1 MVKPFPADDPV
12 MISLKLRLVT
22 TRDYIARWKLA
33 LLYAFPIAN
42 SLWLGLLRGPQ
53 KKSQDQKPD
62 HHGTISG
69 RKAKNNPTNPL
80 TIGIEGPQ
88 RAKKQS
94 ASAEAMGKIVLGA
107 IFRFFLAYLKKKQ
120 YLCSRKGFLK
130 MKLKEIKQAIGSL
143 AEVSGDDE
151 LDICHLLTDS
161 RQLGAEPGHTLFFA
175 IRTAQN
181 DGAKYIPELREKG
194 VQAFVTG
201 DSIAALQALAA
212 HVREQFHG
220 TVIGIT
226 GSNGKTVVKEWL
238 YQLLKD
244 DYTVIR
250 SPKSYNSQ
258 IGVPLSVWGL
268 EPHLTSPQGE
278 EHPLLRRG
286 TGRGLLAIFEA
297 GISQPGEME
306 RLEPMIRPTI
316 GVITYIGHEH
326 DENFSS
332 LEQKREEKMKLFV
345 HSEQIIEDPTHQ
357 NVRTCAAVMRALG
370 YDEEV
375 IAERILHQTHETVLK
390 VNLSALVDNVRYF
403 RSLLKPET
411 KLTCMVKAFAYGA
424 GSVEVSRALQKA
436 NDSFV
441 HRTSSNGTLVDYLAV
456 AVADEGVELRKAG
469 ITLPIIIMDPEVAAM
484 DLILE
489 NNLEP
494 NVYSHQSLKTVIAA
508 AEAKG
513 LENVP
518 IHIKIDSG
526 MHRLGFYKEDIPWLI
541 GKLQQTK
548 AVRVAS
554 VFSHL
559 AGSDE
564 AQFDDFTLQQIRY
577 FDDCAEELKNG
588 LSDVAGLS
596 AERSILKHILNSAG
610 IERFTDY
617 QFDMCRLGIGLYGF
631 SFAGARL
638 RNVCSLETTILSV
651 KTVQA
656 GETIGYGR
664 HTKLDEDRVIAVI
677 PIGYADGFDRR
688 FSNYG
693 GEVYIRGK
701 RCPVVGNV
709 CMDQAMI
716 DVTGTDA
723 RPGDPVEIF
732 GEHVTL
738 QELADKLGTI
748 TYEILTSVSRRV
760 QRLYFYE

>member
-1 MVKPFPADDPV
+1 
-12 MISLKLRLVT
+12 
-22 TRDYIARWKLA
+22 
-33 LLYAFPIAN
+33 
-42 SLWLGLLRGPQ
+42 
-53 KKSQDQKPD
+53 
-62 HHGTISG
+62 
-69 RKAKNNPTNPL
+69 
-80 TIGIEGPQ
+80 
-88 RAKKQS
+88 
-94 ASAEAMGKIVLGA
+94 
-107 IFRFFLAYLKKKQ
+107 
-120 YLCSRKGFLK
+120 
-130 MKLKEIKQAIGSL
+130 MKLSEIKQAIG
-143 AEVSGDDE
+143 AIAQVTGDDSLE
-151 LDICHLLTDS
+151 IRHLLTDS
-161 RQLGAEPGHTLFFA
+161 RQLKANGKWRTDEVLFFA
-175 IRTAQN
+175 LKTDKN
-181 DGAKYIPELREKG
+181 DGAKYIPELQAKG

-201 DSIAALQALAA
+201 DSLAALQALAA
-212 HVREQFHG
+212 YVRQQFTG

-238 YQLLKD
+238 YQLLKE
-244 DYTVIR
+244 DYTIVR

-258 IGVPLSVWGL
+258 IGVPLSVWQL
-268 EPHLTSPQGE
+268 ERVKSQESRAKTI
-278 EHPLLRRG
+278 
-286 TGRGLLAIFEA
+286 AIFEA

-306 RLEPMIRPTI
+306 KLERIIRPTI

-326 DENFSS
+326 DENFAS

-345 HSEQIIEDPTHQ
+345 HSTTVIEDPTHQ

-370 YDEEV
+370 YDEET
-375 IAERILHQTHETVLK
+375 IASRILQQTHETVLK

-403 RSLLKPET
+403 RSHLKPTT

-424 GSVEVSRALQKA
+424 GSVEVSKALQA
-436 NDSFV
+436 S
-441 HRTSSNGTLVDYLAV
+441 GLVDYLAV
-456 AVADEGVELRKAG
+456 AVADEGVELRRAG

-513 LENVP
+513 LENIP

-526 MHRLGFYKEDIPWLI
+526 MHRLGFYKEDMPWL
-541 GKLQQTK
+541 LDRLTHQK
-548 AVRVAS
+548 AVHVAS

-564 AQFDDFTLQQIRY
+564 AQFDDFTLEQIKY
-577 FDDCAEELKNG
+577 FDACAEELK
-588 LSDVAGLS
+588 AGLNYP
-596 AERSILKHILNSAG
+596 IIKHICNSAG
-610 IERFTDY
+610 IERFADY

-631 SFAGARL
+631 SFVGANL
-638 RNVCSLETTILSV
+638 RNVCTLETTILSV
-651 KTVQA
+651 KTVKA

-664 HTKLDEDRVIAVI
+664 HTTLAEDRTIAVI

-693 GEVYIRGK
+693 GEVYVRGK

-709 CMDQAMI
+709 CMDQAMV
-716 DVTGTDA
+716 DVTGADA
-723 RPGDPVEIF
+723 RPGDIVEVF
-732 GEHVTL
+732 GEHMPL

-760 QRLYFYE
+760 QRIYFYE

>member
-1 MVKPFPADDPV
+1 MRV
-12 MISLKLRLVT
+12 S
-22 TRDYIARWKLA
+22 
-33 LLYAFPIAN
+33 
-42 SLWLGLLRGPQ
+42 
-53 KKSQDQKPD
+53 
-62 HHGTISG
+62 
-69 RKAKNNPTNPL
+69 
-80 TIGIEGPQ
+80 
-88 RAKKQS
+88 
-94 ASAEAMGKIVLGA
+94 
-107 IFRFFLAYLKKKQ
+107 
-120 YLCSRKGFLK
+120 
-130 MKLKEIKQAIGSL
+130 EIKKVIGDRL
-143 AEVSGDDE
+143 TVIGNED
-151 LDICHLLTDS
+151 LDIRHLLIDS
-161 RQLGAEPGHTLFFA
+161 RQLGAEPEATLFFA
-175 IRTAQN
+175 IKTDKN
-181 DGAKYIPELREKG
+181 DGANYIPDLKAKG
-194 VQAFVTG
+194 VKAFVTG
-201 DSIAALQALAA
+201 DAVQALQDLAA
-212 HVREQFHG
+212 YVRSTFDG

-238 YQLLKD
+238 YQLLKE
-244 DYTVIR
+244 DYEVIR

-258 IGVPLSVWGL
+258 IGVPLSVWQL
-268 EPHLTSPQGE
+268 ANTKPQI
-278 EHPLLRRG
+278 
-286 TGRGLLAIFEA
+286 AIFEA
-297 GISQPGEME
+297 GISMPGEME
-306 RLEPMIRPTI
+306 KLERIIRPTI

-326 DENFSS
+326 DENFAS
-332 LEQKREEKMKLFV
+332 LEQKREEKNKLFV
-345 HSEQIIEDPTHQ
+345 HAKTVIEDPTHQ

-370 YDEEV
+370 YDEET
-375 IAERILHQTHETVLK
+375 IAERILHQTHETVME
-390 VNLSALVDNVRYF
+390 VNLTALVDNVRYF
-403 RSLLKPET
+403 RSLLKPTT

-424 GSVEVSRALQKA
+424 GSVDVSKALQK
-436 NDSFV
+436 S
-441 HRTSSNGTLVDYLAV
+441 GLVDYLAV
-456 AVADEGVELRKAG
+456 AVADEGVELRRAG

-526 MHRLGFYKEDIPWLI
+526 MHRLGFYKEDIPWLLD
-541 GKLQQTK
+541 KLKGQK

-564 AQFDDFTLQQIRY
+564 PQFDDFTREQIAY
-577 FDDCAEELKNG
+577 FDACAEELKASLNYP
-588 LSDVAGLS
+588 
-596 AERSILKHILNSAG
+596 IIKHICNSAG

-631 SFAGARL
+631 SFAGAQL
-638 RNVCSLETTILSV
+638 RNVCTLRTTILSV
-651 KTVQA
+651 KTVKA

-693 GEVYIRGK
+693 GEVFIRGK

-709 CMDQAMI
+709 CMDQAMV

-723 RPGDPVEIF
+723 RPGDSAEVF
-732 GEHVTL
+732 GDKMPL

-760 QRLYFYE
+760 QRIYFYE

>member
-1 MVKPFPADDPV
+1 
-12 MISLKLRLVT
+12 
-22 TRDYIARWKLA
+22 
-33 LLYAFPIAN
+33 
-42 SLWLGLLRGPQ
+42 
-53 KKSQDQKPD
+53 
-62 HHGTISG
+62 
-69 RKAKNNPTNPL
+69 
-80 TIGIEGPQ
+80 
-88 RAKKQS
+88 
-94 ASAEAMGKIVLGA
+94 
-107 IFRFFLAYLKKKQ
+107 
-120 YLCSRKGFLK
+120 
-130 MKLKEIKQAIGSL
+130 MKLSEIKQTIGTV
-143 AEVSGDDE
+143 ATVTGDDDVE
-151 LDICHLLTDS
+151 IHYLLTDS
-161 RQLGAEPGHTLFFA
+161 RQLGSEPEKTLFFA
-175 IRTAQN
+175 IKTEKN
-181 DGAKYIPELREKG
+181 DGAKYIPELEKKG
-194 VQAFVTG
+194 VRAFVTG
-201 DSIAALQALAA
+201 DALAALQLLAA
-212 HVREQFHG
+212 HVRSRFNG

-238 YQLLKD
+238 YQLLKE
-244 DYTVIR
+244 DYTIIR

-258 IGVPLSVWGL
+258 IGVPLSVWQL
-268 EPHLTSPQGE
+268 EPHLTSPQRE

-286 TGRGLLAIFEA
+286 ADRPASPEKPLLAIFEA

-306 RLEPMIRPTI
+306 KLERIIRPTI

-326 DENFSS
+326 DENFAS
-332 LEQKREEKMKLFV
+332 LDAKRAEKMKLFV
-345 HSEQIIEDPTHQ
+345 HSEKVIEDPTHQ

-370 YDEEV
+370 YDEET
-375 IAERILHQTHETVLK
+375 ISNRILHQTHETVLK
-390 VNLSALVDNVRYF
+390 VNLSALVENVRYF
-403 RSLLKPET
+403 RSLLRPTT

-424 GSVEVSRALQKA
+424 GSVDVSKALQA
-436 NDSFV
+436 S
-441 HRTSSNGTLVDYLAV
+441 GLVDYLAV
-456 AVADEGVELRKAG
+456 AVADEGVELRRAG

-508 AEAKG
+508 VESKG
-513 LENVP
+513 LEHYP

-541 GKLQQTK
+541 DRLTHQK
-548 AVRVAS
+548 AVSVRS

-564 AQFDDFTLQQIRY
+564 AQFDDFTLSQIKY
-577 FDDCAEELKNG
+577 FDSCAEELKKG
-588 LSDVAGLS
+588 LKDEG
-596 AERSILKHILNSAG
+596 IIKHICNSAG
-610 IERFTDY
+610 IERFTQF

-631 SFAGARL
+631 SFNGAQL

-651 KTVQA
+651 KTVKA

-664 HTKLDEDRVIAVI
+664 HTRLEEDRVIAVI

-693 GEVYIRGK
+693 GEVYVRGK

-716 DVTGTDA
+716 DVTEADA
-723 RPGDPVEIF
+723 RPGDPVEVF
-732 GEHVTL
+732 GEHMPL

-760 QRLYFYE
+760 QRIYFYE

>member
-1 MVKPFPADDPV
+1 M
-12 MISLKLRLVT
+12 
-22 TRDYIARWKLA
+22 KLA
-33 LLYAFPIAN
+33 
-42 SLWLGLLRGPQ
+42 
-53 KKSQDQKPD
+53 
-62 HHGTISG
+62 
-69 RKAKNNPTNPL
+69 
-80 TIGIEGPQ
+80 
-88 RAKKQS
+88 
-94 ASAEAMGKIVLGA
+94 
-107 IFRFFLAYLKKKQ
+107 
-120 YLCSRKGFLK
+120 
-130 MKLKEIKQAIGSL
+130 EIKQVIGSI
-143 AEVSGDDE
+143 ASVCGDDN
-151 LDICHLLTDS
+151 LDIRHLLTDS
-161 RQLGAEPGHTLFFA
+161 RQLGAEPEKTLFFA
-175 IRTAQN
+175 IKTAKN
-181 DGAKYIPELREKG
+181 DGAKYIPELEAKG
-194 VQAFVTG
+194 VKAFVTG
-201 DSIAALQALAA
+201 DALAALQALAA
-212 HVREQFHG
+212 YVREQFKG

-244 DYTVIR
+244 DYTIVR

-258 IGVPLSVWGL
+258 IGVPLSVWQL
-268 EPHLTSPQGE
+268 ADSQAQ
-278 EHPLLRRG
+278 
-286 TGRGLLAIFEA
+286 LAIFEA

-306 RLEPMIRPTI
+306 KLERIIRPTI

-326 DENFSS
+326 DENFAS

-345 HSEQIIEDPTHQ
+345 HSEQVIEDPTHQ

-370 YDEEV
+370 YDEET
-375 IAERILHQTHETVLK
+375 IASRILHQTHETVLK

-403 RSLLKPET
+403 RSKLKPTT

-424 GSVEVSRALQKA
+424 GSVEVSKALQA
-436 NDSFV
+436 S
-441 HRTSSNGTLVDYLAV
+441 GLVDYLAV
-456 AVADEGVELRKAG
+456 AVADEGVELRRAG

-494 NVYSHQSLKTVIAA
+494 NVYSHQSLKTVIVAA
-508 AEAKG
+508 QAKG
-513 LENVP
+513 LEYVP

-526 MHRLGFYKEDIPWLI
+526 MHRLGFYKEDMPWLI
-541 GKLQQTK
+541 DRLNHQK

-564 AQFDDFTLQQIRY
+564 AQFDEFTLSQIKY
-577 FDDCAEELKNG
+577 FDACAEELKEG
-588 LSDVAGLS
+588 LNYP
-596 AERSILKHILNSAG
+596 IIKHICNSAG
-610 IERFTDY
+610 IERFSQF

-631 SFAGARL
+631 SFAGAKL
-638 RNVCSLETTILSV
+638 RNVCTLETTILSV
-651 KTVQA
+651 KTVKA

-664 HTKLDEDRVIAVI
+664 HTTLTEDRTIAVI

-693 GEVYIRGK
+693 GEVWVRGK

-716 DVTGTDA
+716 DVTGADA
-723 RPGDPVEIF
+723 RPGDIVEVF
-732 GEHVTL
+732 GEHMPL

-760 QRLYFYE
+760 QRIYFYE

>member
-1 MVKPFPADDPV
+1 
-12 MISLKLRLVT
+12 
-22 TRDYIARWKLA
+22 
-33 LLYAFPIAN
+33 
-42 SLWLGLLRGPQ
+42 
-53 KKSQDQKPD
+53 
-62 HHGTISG
+62 
-69 RKAKNNPTNPL
+69 
-80 TIGIEGPQ
+80 
-88 RAKKQS
+88 
-94 ASAEAMGKIVLGA
+94 
-107 IFRFFLAYLKKKQ
+107 
-120 YLCSRKGFLK
+120 
-130 MKLKEIKQAIGSL
+130 MKLFEIKHAIGGI
-143 AEVSGDDE
+143 ATVVGDDQLE
-151 LDICHLLTDS
+151 IRHLLTDS
-161 RQLGAEPGHTLFFA
+161 RQLGAEPEKTLFFA
-175 IRTAQN
+175 IKTEKN
-181 DGAKYIPELREKG
+181 DGAKYIPELEAKG
-194 VQAFVTG
+194 VKAFVTG
-201 DSIAALQALAA
+201 DALGALQALAA
-212 HVREQFHG
+212 YVREQFKG

-244 DYTVIR
+244 DYTIVR

-258 IGVPLSVWGL
+258 IGVPLSVWQL
-268 EPHLTSPQGE
+268 ADSKAD
-278 EHPLLRRG
+278 
-286 TGRGLLAIFEA
+286 LAIFEA

-306 RLEPMIRPTI
+306 KLEKIIRPTI

-326 DENFSS
+326 DENFAS

-345 HSEQIIEDPTHQ
+345 HSQTVIEDPTHQ

-370 YDEEV
+370 YDEET
-375 IAERILHQTHETVLK
+375 IASRILQQTHETVLK

-403 RSLLKPET
+403 RSKLKPTT

-424 GSVEVSRALQKA
+424 GSVEVSKALQA
-436 NDSFV
+436 S
-441 HRTSSNGTLVDYLAV
+441 RLVDYLAV
-456 AVADEGVELRKAG
+456 AVADEGVELRRAG

-508 AEAKG
+508 AQAKG
-513 LENVP
+513 LEYVP

-526 MHRLGFYKEDIPWLI
+526 MHRLGFYKEDMPWLI
-541 GKLQQTK
+541 DRLTHQK

-564 AQFDDFTLQQIRY
+564 AQFDDFTLSQIKY
-577 FDDCAEELKNG
+577 FDACAEELK
-588 LSDVAGLS
+588 AG
-596 AERSILKHILNSAG
+596 IDYPIIKHICNSAG
-610 IERFTDY
+610 IERFSDF

-631 SFAGARL
+631 SFAGANL
-638 RNVCSLETTILSV
+638 RNVCTLETTILSV
-651 KTVQA
+651 KTVKA

-664 HTKLDEDRVIAVI
+664 HTTLKEDRTIAVI

-693 GEVYIRGK
+693 GEVWVRGK

-716 DVTGTDA
+716 DVTGADA
-723 RPGDPVEIF
+723 RPGDIAEVF
-732 GEHVTL
+732 GEHMPL

-760 QRLYFYE
+760 QRIYFYE

>member
-1 MVKPFPADDPV
+1 
-12 MISLKLRLVT
+12 
-22 TRDYIARWKLA
+22 
-33 LLYAFPIAN
+33 
-42 SLWLGLLRGPQ
+42 
-53 KKSQDQKPD
+53 
-62 HHGTISG
+62 
-69 RKAKNNPTNPL
+69 
-80 TIGIEGPQ
+80 
-88 RAKKQS
+88 
-94 ASAEAMGKIVLGA
+94 
-107 IFRFFLAYLKKKQ
+107 
-120 YLCSRKGFLK
+120 
-130 MKLKEIKQAIGSL
+130 MKLSEIKKAIGDI
-143 AEVSGDDE
+143 AEVTGDDSLE
-151 LDICHLLTDS
+151 IRHLLTDS
-161 RQLGAEPGHTLFFA
+161 RQLKSPQDTLFFA
-175 IRTAQN
+175 LKTDKN
-181 DGAKYIPELREKG
+181 DGAKYIPELQAQG

-201 DSIAALQALAA
+201 DSLAALQALAA
-212 HVREQFHG
+212 YVRSQFTG

-244 DYTVIR
+244 DYTIIR

-258 IGVPLSVWGL
+258 IGVPLSVWQ
-268 EPHLTSPQGE
+268 LTSLPSKEGS
-278 EHPLLRRG
+278 
-286 TGRGLLAIFEA
+286 GLGQLAIFEA

-306 RLEPMIRPTI
+306 RLEKIIRPTI

-326 DENFSS
+326 DENFDS
-332 LEQKREEKMKLFV
+332 LEQKRAEKMKLFV
-345 HSEQIIEDPTHQ
+345 HSQKVIEDPTHQ

-370 YDEEV
+370 YDEET
-375 IAERILHQTHETVLK
+375 IAARILQQTHETVLK

-403 RSLLKPET
+403 HSKLKPTT

-424 GSVEVSRALQKA
+424 GSVEVSKALQA
-436 NDSFV
+436 S
-441 HRTSSNGTLVDYLAV
+441 GLVDYLAV
-456 AVADEGVELRKAG
+456 AVADEGVELRRAG

-508 AEAKG
+508 AETKG
-513 LENVP
+513 LESIP
-518 IHIKIDSG
+518 IHVKIDSG
-526 MHRLGFYKEDIPWLI
+526 MHRLGFYKEDIPWL
-541 GKLQQTK
+541 LDRLTHQK

-577 FDDCAEELKNG
+577 FDSCAEELK
-588 LSDVAGLS
+588 AGLNYPV
-596 AERSILKHILNSAG
+596 LKHICNSAG
-610 IERFTDY
+610 IERFSDF

-631 SFAGARL
+631 SFVGAHL
-638 RNVCSLETTILSV
+638 RNVCTLETTILSV
-651 KTVQA
+651 KTVKA

-664 HTKLDEDRVIAVI
+664 HTKLAEDRVIAVI

-693 GEVYIRGK
+693 GEVWVRGK

-709 CMDQAMI
+709 CMDQAMVDI
-716 DVTGTDA
+716 TGTDA
-723 RPGDPVEIF
+723 RPGDVVEVF
-732 GEHVTL
+732 GEHMPL

-760 QRLYFYE
+760 QRVYFYE